1 MDVDWMTMNSG
12 LSKAAVHILI
22 QGTVQGIGYRCFALR
37 QAKALG
43 IMGWVKNLANGDV
56 ELEAQGDKKSLEDF
70 IESLKTGHPWASVQQ
85 AKISRL
91 EGNKQYDQFVIKA

>member
-1 MDVDWMTMNSG
+1 MNSG
-12 LSKAAVHILI
+12 ASKVGAHILV
-22 QGTVQGIGYRCFALR
+22 QGTVQGIGYRYFVLR

-43 IMGWVKNLANGDV
+43 ITGWVKNLANGDV

-85 AKISRL
+85 AKINWL
-91 EGNKQYDQFVIKA
+91 EGNKQFDQFVIKA